1 MDLFDYGR
9 RQAILERD
17 RGMALAAKA
26 EDQHQPDWND
36 QALALICELA
46 HRQQLIHVDDVR
58 PRIAPPAHS
67 NSWGSVWM
75 RAIRAQVIEKSG
87 ERRRSSD
94 PKLHAHDYP
103 VYRSL
108 IWRAG

>member
-36 QALALICELA
+36 QALALICDLA
-46 HRQQLIHVDDVR
+46 RRQQLIHVDDVR
-58 PRIAPPAHS
+58 PRIAAACPFQFMGLGLDARHPRPGHRKKR
-67 NSWGSVWM
+67 
-75 RAIRAQVIEKSG
+75 RASAVIRSQA
-87 ERRRSSD
+87 
-94 PKLHAHDYP
+94 A
-103 VYRSL
+103 
-108 IWRAG
+108 RA